1 MIVIRLLSAMILLVV
16 PMVILALSSQED
28 LTLDGYKKHLESQ
41 NAAPPL
47 TDAEHELKLLR
58 ESEVSA
64 WGTLA
69 STL

>member
-1 MIVIRLLSAMILLVV
+1 MALLVA
-16 PMVILALSSQED
+16 PMVIFWLLLSQEE

-41 NAAPPL
+41 QAAPPL

-64 WGTLA
+64 QSTLA
-69 STL
+69 STQ

>member
-1 MIVIRLLSAMILLVV
+1 MVIFWLLLS
-16 PMVILALSSQED
+16 QEE

-41 NAAPPL
+41 QAAPPL

-64 WGTLA
+64 QSTLA
-69 STL
+69 STQ